1 MNLRLYC
8 LQLCNRRVV
17 ICTFAQ
23 QFIVCL
29 LLVRFCVAD
38 HLKTVAEFL
47 CSWSVLFVI
56 RIFVAFSYTYS
67 SSCLLSGCFGSRQP
81 SDTPFS
87 GNQLMQRSP
96 KQLLSV
102 TVYHQSSLVKIL
114 YHVQGYNG
122 VQLAA
127 TQVYIAMSDMA
138 IQQTLRSRQATQT
151 QQNIWT
157 QGMRQKAV
165 LWKP

>member
-1 MNLRLYC
+1 
-8 LQLCNRRVV
+8 
-17 ICTFAQ
+17 
-23 QFIVCL
+23 
-29 LLVRFCVAD
+29 
-38 HLKTVAEFL
+38 
-47 CSWSVLFVI
+47 
-56 RIFVAFSYTYS
+56 
-67 SSCLLSGCFGSRQP
+67 
-81 SDTPFS
+81 
-87 GNQLMQRSP
+87 MQRSP

-151 QQNIWT
+151 QQNI
-157 QGMRQKAV
+157 
-165 LWKP
+165 